1 MNSTVELAIDEARA
15 VTAAPAHAQSPDKK
29 VTIVEPGA
37 AAADTSE
44 PADATKKCCA
54 KCSKDVR
61 CMFYCCIAS
70 WSCFLNS
77 IECCCLGCSRCCL
90 CCSDCA
96 LGCNRCLEQ
105 CDCDG
110 H

>member
-1 MNSTVELAIDEARA
+1 MSNEPT
-15 VTAAPAHAQSPDKK
+15 KK
-29 VTIVEPGA
+29 VSINDQASIVISVPPEPVEKEPVSNENA
-37 AAADTSE
+37 TASE
-44 PADATKKCCA
+44 EVAATKKCCA
-54 KCSKDVR
+54 QCNKDVR
-61 CMFYCCIAS
+61 CFFYCCIAS

-105 CDCDG
+105 ADCDG
-110 H
+110 K